1 MKIGYLGNTP
11 IGEELAHRLVGRHGH
26 AMYVIEGKGADG
38 AKKRGAS
45 VANSKHELTQEC
57 DVIVLCTDDG
67 AAASASIFGENGI
80 FDAIVS
86 GKVLVNLTRSRPSE
100 ARGVSRKLA
109 ERGVEMVDAAFPGS
123 PAALSELTGPMIFAG
138 SELAH
143 EAVLQVLQSIDVD
156 VFYCGTRC
164 GSAQAIRL
172 LNTAMYANSLIA
184 TLEAV
189 AMGRTM
195 SLSLEAMTDV
205 LNKGS
210 GANYTSRA
218 ILTGLLEKKPLVNF
232 RPDVAREDV
241 GHIVELGM
249 ELGVPLHL
257 SNVTRGA
264 LQAVTNFAGRDARM
278 EDVVQQIE
286 RAAGTKLSSSGS
298 DLCGVDAPADQRDAT
313 EPTVGYVGLGVMG
326 GALAR
331 RMLLSR
337 KIHVFDVNAAAAR
350 EFESAGAIVE
360 NDLPSLARA
369 CDVIVICLPTSSIVR
384 QAIFGEEGLAK
395 GLAPGKI
402 LVDQTT
408 GDPTEARAIAAD
420 LHKLGVSMVDAPV
433 AGGPRGADAGT
444 IAMYYGGPVNLY
456 GRVRTILESISPNVV
471 FCGDTG
477 NGHVAK
483 LVNAAVASANRLITY
498 ECASVAVK
506 HGVEPATMAR
516 VINSSSGWNSG
527 ADRILPVLGSNSKSA
542 NFQLQL
548 MVKDLRLGARM
559 SIDGGAPMTISSVV
573 RTLFETGV
581 HLLGSTANLDDMA
594 KIFEQIAAFKFSER
608 SVAVGT

>member
-11 IGEELAHRLVGRHGH
+11 IGEELAHRLAARYGQE
-26 AMYVIEGKGADG
+26 MFVIEGKESGNVQ
-38 AKKRGAS
+38 KRGAS
-45 VANSKHELTQEC
+45 VVKSTHELTQEC
-57 DVIVLCTDDG
+57 DVILLCTDDG
-67 AAASASIFGENGI
+67 ASADTSIFGEGGLCETLT
-80 FDAIVS
+80 S

-100 ARGVSRKLA
+100 AQEASRKLA
-109 ERGVEMVDAAFPGS
+109 ERGVGMLDAAVPGS
-123 PAALSELTGPMIFAG
+123 PAAISELAGPVVFAG
-138 SELAH
+138 SEGAR
-143 EAVLQVLQSIDVD
+143 EAVLPVLQSIGVD
-156 VFYCGTRC
+156 VFYCGTSC

-172 LNTAMYANSLIA
+172 LNTAMYANSVIA

-195 SLSLEAMTDV
+195 GLSLEAMTDV

-210 GANYTSRA
+210 GANYTSRV
-218 ILTGLLEKKPLVNF
+218 ILTSLLENKPLVNF

-264 LQAVTNFAGRDARM
+264 LQAVTNFAGRDART

-286 RAAGTKLSSSGS
+286 RAAGTQLSTSSE
-298 DLCGVDAPADQRDAT
+298 VRPVAAPIDNQGT
-313 EPTVGYVGLGVMG
+313 SEPTVGYVGLGVMG

-337 KIHVFDVNAAAAR
+337 KIHVFDVNASAAR
-350 EFESAGAIVE
+350 EFESAGAIVHH
-360 NDLPSLARA
+360 DLPSLAGA
-369 CDVIVICLPTSSIVR
+369 CDVILICLPTSSIVR
-384 QAIFGEEGLAK
+384 QAIFGDDGLAK
-395 GLAPGKI
+395 GLAPGKV

-420 LHKLGVSMVDAPV
+420 LQKLGVSLVDAPV

-444 IAMYYGGPVNLY
+444 IAMYYGGPANLY

-483 LVNAAVASANRLITY
+483 LVNAAVASANRLVTY
-498 ECASVAVK
+498 ECASVGVK
-506 HGVEPATMAR
+506 YGIEPASMAR

-581 HLLGSTANLDDMA
+581 HLLGPTANLDDMA

-608 SVAVGT
+608 STAVGT